1 MTRPA
6 SGLLALPF
14 LIIAVT
20 APCAGQT
27 GSRPVMLPVDSL
39 AWISGHWLA
48 TDDFATR
55 EGFWTEPSAG
65 AMTGLF
71 RVIEGDR
78 VVRFELLLL
87 EQSDAGPVL
96 SRRTYGHSLS
106 PGADTEQWTGL
117 RLREVSGRRAWFSAS
132 ALTTPLS
139 VIIERTAED
148 HLVVTVERLCNGQR
162 SAASIE
168 YARQRP

>member
-14 LIIAVT
+14 LMIALT
-20 APCAGQT
+20 GPCTGQP
-27 GSRPVMLPVDSL
+27 GSRPVVIPVDSL

-48 TDDFATR
+48 TDDFATQ
-55 EGFWTEPSAG
+55 EGFWTDPSAG

-78 VVRFELLLL
+78 VVRFELFLI
-87 EQSDAGPVL
+87 EQTDVGPEL
-96 SRRTYGHSLS
+96 SRRTYGSSLS
-106 PGADTEQWTGL
+106 PGADAEQWTGL
-117 RLREVSGRRAWFSAS
+117 RLREVSGRRAGFSPS
-132 ALTTPLS
+132 AQTTPLS

-148 HLVVTVERLCNGQR
+148 HLAVTVERVCDGQR